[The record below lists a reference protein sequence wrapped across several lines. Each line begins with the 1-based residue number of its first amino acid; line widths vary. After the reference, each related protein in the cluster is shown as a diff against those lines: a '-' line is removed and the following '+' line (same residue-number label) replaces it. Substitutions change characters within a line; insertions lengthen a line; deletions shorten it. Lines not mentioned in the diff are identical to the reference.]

1 MNLNMLEAEK
11 ASKNTELRKGKSEY
25 NPYENE
31 EVDEFGNV
39 SLFRIVT
46 SKWICNV
53 YWGTHPEL

>member
-1 MNLNMLEAEK
+1 MLEAEK

-53 YWGTHPEL
+53 YWGKHPEL